1 MILPVRS
8 LLSPGRYTRAL
19 LTSAVFADPS
29 VGIGSLPLAPEETQ
43 AEREL
48 LKSLPEFQEAAQ
60 VLLGQGG
67 DEARLLPNCK
77 RAEKALPMLQRTVE
91 ICR

>member
-19 LTSAVFADPS
+19 LTSA

>member
-8 LLSPGRYTRAL
+8 LLARFASNAPPRQ
-19 LTSAVFADPS
+19 VFADPS